1 MAALTLFES
10 SKLHSGDEYRQGVI
24 ETIGTQGGS
33 VLSVLPFI
41 DIEGNSY
48 SYNREGMLPTVGFRG
63 INQDFDTSVGVLNPQ
78 SETLTIF
85 GGNLDVDKFIVRTQG
100 EDVRT
105 THEMMKLKA
114 MALTWNA
121 NFFKGDSTTD
131 PRSFDGLQKRLVVGG
146 TQVID
151 NGSSSGGD
159 ALSLAKLD
167 EMIDAVEEP
176 THLFMNRAMLRRLSQ
191 AAKKVDVAGDLQ
203 WEKDDFG
210 GRVARYNDLPII
222 AIDKDASNELILP
235 FTEANPGGGAAA
247 STSIYC
253 VSLGDGKLV
262 GLQNGTVEVEDL
274 GLLDGGSVYRTNVEH
289 YQTIALL
296 TDKAAARLRGI
307 TDAPVVA

>member
-1 MAALTLFES
+1 MAALTLFEAA
-10 SKLHSGDEYRQGVI
+10 KLHSGDEYRQGVI

-41 DIEGNSY
+41 DIAGNSY

-63 INQDFDTSVGVLNPQ
+63 INEDYDTSVGVLNPQ

-85 GGNLDVDKFIVRTQG
+85 GGNLDVDKFIVKTQG

-105 THEMMKLKA
+105 THEMMKLKS
-114 MALTWNA
+114 MALTWNR
-121 NFFKGDSTTD
+121 NFFKGDSTTN
-131 PRSFDGLQKRLVVGG
+131 PREFDGLQKRLVVGG
-146 TQVID
+146 SQVF
-151 NGSSSGGD
+151 NAGSTSGGD
-159 ALSLAKLD
+159 ALSLAVLD
-167 EMIDAVEEP
+167 EMIDAVEDP
-176 THLFMNRAMLRRLSQ
+176 QYLLMNRAMVRRLSE
-191 AAKKVDVAGDLQ
+191 AAKKTDVAGNLN
-203 WEKDDFG
+203 WMKDDFG
-210 GRVARYNDLPII
+210 RRVAMYNDLPII
-222 AIDKDASNELILP
+222 AIDKDASNELILG
-235 FTEANPGGGAAA
+235 FDEANPAGGTAA

-307 TDAPVVA
+307 KNAAVVA